1 MSRTVHLL
9 SAGAAKGLVQA
20 LAARFAGERGAA
32 IAGTFNAV
40 GTIRDAFAAGEPCDV
55 LILTEPMLATL
66 AQAGHVLAD
75 SVVPLGRVET
85 GIAVRSG
92 EPHPPIG
99 DDAALRTLFGSATG
113 LYCPDP
119 ERATAG
125 IHFVKVLRAL
135 GLWPE
140 VEPRLRA
147 YASGGIAMQAMAQA
161 AGPGLVGCTQVTEI
175 LYTPGV
181 ALVGPLPAAFTLAT
195 TYSVAVPARSAQP
208 ALARRFVATLTSA
221 AQATLRAQ
229 GGFEPREVR

>member
-1 MSRTVHLL
+1 LSRTVHLL
-9 SAGAAKGLVQA
+9 SAGAAKGLVQG

-55 LILTEPMLATL
+55 LILTAPMLATL
-66 AQAGHVLAD
+66 AQSGHVLAD
-75 SVVPLGRVET
+75 SLVPLGRVET

-92 EPHPPIG
+92 QPHPPIG

-147 YASGGIAMQAMAQA
+147 YASGGIAMQAMAEA
-161 AGPGLVGCTQVTEI
+161 AEPGLVGCTQVTEI

-181 ALVGPLPAAFTLAT
+181 ELVGPLPPGHALAT
-195 TYSVAVPARSAQP
+195 VYAAAVAARASDP
-208 ALARRFVATLTSA
+208 ALARQLVALLA
-221 AQATLRAQ
+221 ADDTRALREA
-229 GGFEPREVR
+229 GGLRT